1 MRCLL
6 PPPSLNSHRYI
17 PCQVPRFSLPF
28 VIGIV
33 SETPTILDLAWADI
47 SVGPSSWCRYLG
59 SPSGTNLSKIPF
71 RSYRTSGSKFS
82 LSDNPQLVCLTKR
95 FSIPVFGNAGKW
107 WSTSLVTR
115 WNREEKVAM
124 KIQLVV
130 SYFFVYIL
138 IIPFSAIHQRTYRTI
153 RRFHLF
159 L

>member
-47 SVGPSSWCRYLG
+47 SVGPSSWWRYLG

-115 WNREEKVAM
+115 WKPRGKGRNENSTCC
-124 KIQLVV
+124 IIFFCLY
-130 SYFFVYIL
+130 SYNSFFSHSPKNLSYN
-138 IIPFSAIHQRTYRTI
+138 S
-153 RRFHLF
+153 
-159 L
+159 

>member
-1 MRCLL
+1 MFTSYSILLSIKWFIICLFYSPMIVAMRCLL

-17 PCQVPRFSLPF
+17 LCQVPRFSLLF

-71 RSYRTSGSKFS
+71 KSYRTSGSKFS

-95 FSIPVFGNAGKW
+95 FSIPVFGSAG
-107 WSTSLVTR
+107 
-115 WNREEKVAM
+115 
-124 KIQLVV
+124 
-130 SYFFVYIL
+130 Y
-138 IIPFSAIHQRTYRTI
+138 
-153 RRFHLF
+153 
-159 L
+159 